1 MDEVVMN
8 ELCYLTA
15 VEAIQRFKA
24 RTLSPVELM
33 AAVIA
38 RAEEVEPQINAFVF
52 RYFEEAM
59 QAAKVAEKRYMR
71 GEERPL
77 EGIPLAVKDEPFI
90 EGKPTSNGSLLLK
103 DYVADH
109 TSLMIQRLLDA
120 GAIVHA
126 RTATPEFSIAGYT
139 WSKLNGVTR
148 NPWNLAMTPGGSSGG
163 SGAALAAGMTTL
175 ATGSDIGG
183 SIRIPAS
190 QCGIVGY
197 KAPYG
202 RVPEDPPF
210 NLEYYNH
217 SGAMART
224 VSDCILMQNVIAG
237 PHPLDIA
244 SLKPKLTLPTQFEGI
259 AGWRIAYSLDL
270 GYQPIEDDVRQ
281 NTLAALDVFRSLGA
295 TAEEV
300 DLGWTKEA
308 LTAANHH
315 LGYGA
320 MGAFILESYHSEQ
333 RDLLTDYVKHF
344 ARLSEAVTIH
354 QSFQAELTAGKMYAS
369 LSRVFDEYELF
380 ICPTIAK
387 TDIAADNDYSR
398 DELTIKGQTVDPL
411 LGWVMTYP
419 FNTLSRCPVL
429 AVPSGIGA
437 AGVPTGIQ
445 LVGPAYED
453 AVVFQAAMAY
463 EAAHPAVFC
472 EANYKAQAINQ

>member
-1 MDEVVMN
+1 MN
-8 ELCYLTA
+8 DLCYVTA
-15 VEAIQRFKA
+15 VQAIQRFKEK
-24 RTLSPVELM
+24 TLSPVELM
-33 AAVIA
+33 QAVVA
-38 RAEEVEPQINAFVF
+38 RAEAVEPQINAFAF
-52 RYFEEAM
+52 TYFEEAM
-59 QAAKVAEKRYMR
+59 AAAKVAEERYMR

-77 EGIPLAVKDEPFI
+77 EGIPLAVKDEPLI
-90 EGKPTSNGSLLLK
+90 VGKITSNGSLLWQ
-103 DYVADH
+103 DNVADH
-109 TSLMIQRLLDA
+109 NSLMVQRLLDA

-126 RTATPEFSIAGYT
+126 RTCTPEFSIAGYT

-163 SGAALAAGMTTL
+163 SGAALAAGTTTL

-190 QCGIVGY
+190 QSGVVGY

-224 VSDCILMQNVIAG
+224 VRDCILMQNIIAG

-244 SLKPKLTLPTQFEGI
+244 SLKPKLTLPTDYEGI

-270 GYQPIEDDVRQ
+270 GYQPVEDDVRE
-281 NTLAALDVFRSLGA
+281 NTLAALAVFRSLGA
-295 TAEEV
+295 TVEAVE
-300 DLGWTKEA
+300 LGWTEA
-308 LTAANHH
+308 VHTAAMHH

-320 MGAFILESYHSEQ
+320 MGAFLLESYHSEQ
-333 RDLLTDYVKHF
+333 RDLLTDYVKYF
-344 ARLSEAVTIH
+344 AELSQQVTIH
-354 QSFQAELTAGKMYAS
+354 QSYQAELVAGQMYAS
-369 LSRVFDEYELF
+369 LSRVFDEYDVF

-387 TDIAADNDYSR
+387 TGVAADNDYSK
-398 DELTIKGQTVDPL
+398 DELTINGQVVDPV

-445 LVGPAYED
+445 LVAPAYED

-463 EAAHPAVFC
+463 EGERPFFY
-472 EANYKAQAINQ
+472 EMGQLPNIN